1 MEIDFLIQ
9 TQKKE
14 NSLAA
19 TRINRKVEAFVKHK
33 FLAYESPK
41 KGCFEIS
48 Q

>member
-19 TRINRKVEAFVKHK
+19 TRINRKVGAFVKHK
-33 FLAYESPK
+33 FLTYESPR